1 MKNDNSIRFPRL
13 FTLAMVVLLLLPLLL
28 TGCASTA
35 SKAASFAVSS
45 YCKIPGGTIGRKGI
59 RTAFNDAVYPHKV
72 VVTCS
77 ND

>member
-1 MKNDNSIRFPRL
+1 MRKDSITFPRY
-13 FTLAMVVLLLLPLLL
+13 FIFAMVFMMVVPLL
-28 TGCASTA
+28 TGCAATA
-35 SKAASFAVSS
+35 SNAASFAVTS